1 MKKLLSIALI
11 SAALGTSAFAGG
23 ITYLGQQENTLALQV
38 KHVNISD
45 SGLDAGVVYGLSYTM
60 HKDLGDP
67 CAWGMRYGIEFN
79 YGKMDFSDK
88 SGDTTYTE
96 FSWQIAPTYTFNCG
110 ARAYLGGK
118 IGYVGF
124 SDDITSNSDS
134 KNGYVLAGI
143 IGAEYPVKK
152 HFVVGAEAEVGT
164 TYIDAEFYST
174 TTFGGYVGYKF

>member
-1 MKKLLSIALI
+1 MRKLLSVAMI
-11 SAALGTSAFAGG
+11 SAVLGTSAFAGG
-23 ITYLGQQENTLALQV
+23 ITYLGQKENILSVQV
-38 KHVNISD
+38 KHVDISD
-45 SGLDAGVVYGLSYTM
+45 SGLDSGVVYGLSYTI
-60 HKDLGDP
+60 HKDIGQEG
-67 CAWGMRYGIEFN
+67 AWGMRYGFEFN
-79 YGKMDFSDK
+79 YGKMDFSNK

-124 SDDITSNSDS
+124 SDELTSSSDS

-143 IGAEYPVKK
+143 AGAEYPVAK
-152 HFVVGAEAEVGT
+152 HIVVGAEAEVGS
-164 TYIDAEFYST
+164 TYIDTESYST

>member
-1 MKKLLSIALI
+1 MKKVLSIAMV
-11 SAALGTSAFAGG
+11 SAVLGTSAFAGG
-23 ITYLGQQENTLALQV
+23 ITYLGQKENTLSVQV
-38 KHVNISD
+38 KHIDISD

-60 HKDLGDP
+60 HKDIGQEG
-67 CAWGMRYGIEFN
+67 AWGMRYGFEFN
-79 YGKMDFSDK
+79 YGKMDFSDN

-124 SDDITSNSDS
+124 SEDVAGSNG
-134 KNGYVLAGI
+134 KNGYVLAGVV
-143 IGAEYPVKK
+143 GAEYPVAK
-152 HFVVGAEAEVGT
+152 HVVVGAEAEVGS
-164 TYIDAEFYST
+164 TYIDTESYST